1 MAADD
6 DDDESWSSSPRR
18 SGRNVDAKGPAK
30 YSHESCDEF
39 PNISEDDCDDTNSV
53 M

>member
-1 MAADD
+1 MVADD

-18 SGRNVDAKGPAK
+18 SARIMDARGPANYNHVYCHK
-30 YSHESCDEF
+30 I
-39 PNISEDDCDDTNSV
+39 PTISENY